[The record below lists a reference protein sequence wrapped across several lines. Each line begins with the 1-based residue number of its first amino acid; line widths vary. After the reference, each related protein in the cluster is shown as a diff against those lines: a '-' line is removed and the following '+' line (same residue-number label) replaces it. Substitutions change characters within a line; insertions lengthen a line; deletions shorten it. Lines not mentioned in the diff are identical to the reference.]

1 MNNEGPLTQE
11 RAITEQLRQALRD
24 KLGTSTMAR
33 YPIEVAVQGATVT
46 LHGTVDS
53 QETKDTAEEL
63 ARSVPGVV
71 NVINGLVID
80 QDGGQGAGWLGVGPD
95 TEGAVAVPPV
105 VGAAGLAGMGMGG
118 AAGQGGAVFP
128 AAPLVAGA
136 MENVAPEEGE
146 KPGS

>member
-80 QDGGQGAGWLGVGPD
+80 QDGGQGAGWLGLGRD
-95 TEGAVAVPPV
+95 
-105 VGAAGLAGMGMGG
+105 
-118 AAGQGGAVFP
+118 
-128 AAPLVAGA
+128 
-136 MENVAPEEGE
+136 
-146 KPGS
+146 

>member
-1 MNNEGPLTQE
+1 MNNDSPLTQE
-11 RAITEQLRQALRD
+11 RAITEHVRQAFRAN
-24 KLGTSTMAR
+24 TTTAR
-33 YPIEVAVQGATVT
+33 YPIEVAVQGATVS

-53 QETKDTAEEL
+53 QETKDTAEQL

-80 QDGGQGAGWLGVGPD
+80 QDVDKGAGWLGVGPD
-95 TEGAVAVPPV
+95 TEGAVVVP
-105 VGAAGLAGMGMGG
+105 LAIGG
-118 AAGQGGAVFP
+118 AGTGAGQGGP
-128 AAPLVAGA
+128 AYLGVPLVAGA

>member
-1 MNNEGPLTQE
+1 MNNDGALTQE
-11 RAITEQLRQALRD
+11 RAITEHVRQAFRAN
-24 KLGTSTMAR
+24 TTTAR

-80 QDGGQGAGWLGVGPD
+80 QD
-95 TEGAVAVPPV
+95 
-105 VGAAGLAGMGMGG
+105 
-118 AAGQGGAVFP
+118 AGQEP
-128 AAPLVAGA
+128 AGSAWDPTQKVPWPFRPSLAP
-136 MENVAPEEGE
+136 
-146 KPGS
+146 PGSPAWDNRGRRL